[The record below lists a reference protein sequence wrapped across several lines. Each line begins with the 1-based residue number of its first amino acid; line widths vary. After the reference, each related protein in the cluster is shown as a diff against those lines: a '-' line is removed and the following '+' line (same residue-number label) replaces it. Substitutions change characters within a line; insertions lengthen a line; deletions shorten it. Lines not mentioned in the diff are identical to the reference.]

1 MECTRKYGSVS
12 YQNIADAVRK
22 YIRNFEKERYVMNK
36 QIICHGKTRLM
47 ALYTREKVAADM
59 YKSAKSDIEREYY
72 THELEDIRTE
82 INNMTVCD

>member
-1 MECTRKYGSVS
+1 
-12 YQNIADAVRK
+12 
-22 YIRNFEKERYVMNK
+22 
-36 QIICHGKTRLM
+36 M

>member
-1 MECTRKYGSVS
+1 
-12 YQNIADAVRK
+12 
-22 YIRNFEKERYVMNK
+22 MNK

-59 YKSAKSDIEREYY
+59 YKSAKSDKEREYY

>member
-1 MECTRKYGSVS
+1 MKSIV
-12 YQNIADAVRK
+12 NNK
-22 YIRNFEKERYVMNK
+22 NFEKERYVMNK
-36 QIICHGKTRLM
+36 QIICHGKARLM

-59 YKSAKSDIEREYY
+59 YKSAKSDKEREYY